1 MHTHPASR
9 RVLAAV
15 LLAGAFPLL
24 SAAAAPV
31 PSAPDADAA
40 VNPAEKVRQGLD
52 RVVSIRFDRQMMP
65 EALAELGDKAKL
77 HIVLDG
83 PAAQQFGIAP
93 GQLQVPVQA
102 DLNGVKARTALRTL
116 LDPYNLTFV
125 TVGGEVVVATQDGA
139 VGRQMSQRVSVHL
152 DKIDCA
158 AALKQI
164 ARETGVNLALDP
176 RGEGGVGQGEFT
188 GRRHPPG
195 DGGAAAV
202 GNGRTQAGARGRY
215 VVRDHEEDRR
225 RDARRPR
232 LDGAAARAGPTDGC
246 GHLSVWER
254 VRALVLLWVGAPGR
268 RLVTGPA
275 ISASLHCRRWPTA
288 AAPPTLPA

>member
-102 DLNGVKARTALRTL
+102 DLNGVKARTAVRTL

-139 VGRQMSQRVSVHL
+139 VGRQIEPARQRPS
-152 DKIDCA
+152 
-158 AALKQI
+158 
-164 ARETGVNLALDP
+164 
-176 RGEGGVGQGEFT
+176 GQN
-188 GRRHPPG
+188 RL
-195 DGGAAAV
+195 
-202 GNGRTQAGARGRY
+202 
-215 VVRDHEEDRR
+215 RR
-225 RDARRPR
+225 RPETDRPRNRRQPRAGPARRRRRRPR
-232 LDGAAARAGPTDGC
+232 
-246 GHLSVWER
+246 
-254 VRALVLLWVGAPGR
+254 
-268 RLVTGPA
+268 
-275 ISASLHCRRWPTA
+275 
-288 AAPPTLPA
+288 